1 MSKRSQSFRKKNKFK
16 NNNGFQ
22 ENSTYINGKKIDD
35 YSEYSI
41 LSNMFCSFLGLKK
54 DDLERFLKDSVH
66 DGTLN
71 IFTNNFVIKDR
82 ETYEKMMGSLSEA
95 YKAGEEKEHQRHLL
109 EEEAAFKRGVK
120 YGREQRENELN
131 VKNNNQYY
139 DNTFNYNYKKTN
151 KVSEKNLKNSN
162 INYFFNNVD
171 DVFKDFDKMMK
182 NIFERKN

>member
-1 MSKRSQSFRKKNKFK
+1 MSKRSKSFRKKNKFK

-22 ENSTYINGKKIDD
+22 ENYNYTNVRNADD

-82 ETYEKMMGSLSEA
+82 PTYEKMMGSLSEA
-95 YKAGEEKEHQRHLL
+95 FKAGEEKEHKRHIK
-109 EEEAAFKRGVK
+109 EEEAAFKNGIK

-131 VKNNNQYY
+131 AKNK
-139 DNTFNYNYKKTN
+139 YNYKISDEELINQNRKYYFN
-151 KVSEKNLKNSN
+151 NIEYILKN
-162 INYFFNNVD
+162 FF
-171 DVFKDFDKMMK
+171 
-182 NIFERKN
+182 